1 MSGEFL
7 PPLPYLFRLTLDD
20 LCTSLMA
27 PFIRSSPPFAG
38 MPRSPLLHCFLREYG
53 SDSKLRKNAFF
64 VVSEKRFRPMAGT
77 LITFEGIEGV
87 GKSTQI
93 ELLATRL
100 KERGIPVLC
109 TREPGG
115 TQFGEKI
122 RDLVLNLTHEAIP
135 PIVELFL
142 MEAARGQHV
151 TARII
156 PALKKGR
163 VVLCDRFTDS
173 TLVYQGDGRGL
184 DWKMIEEMNQVAAQ
198 GLQPDLTIL
207 LDLDVTTGLERAAQR
222 SVHGLSLE
230 HPSQA
235 NGEASRFDLEEIDF
249 HERVRTGFLKI
260 AKNDPDRVRVVSSAG
275 TPKEVHERIWRALEK
290 RLSRS

>member
-1 MSGEFL
+1 
-7 PPLPYLFRLTLDD
+7 
-20 LCTSLMA
+20 
-27 PFIRSSPPFAG
+27 
-38 MPRSPLLHCFLREYG
+38 
-53 SDSKLRKNAFF
+53 
-64 VVSEKRFRPMAGT
+64 MAGT
-77 LITFEGIEGV
+77 LITFEGIEGA

-100 KERGIPVLC
+100 KERGTSVLC

-115 TQFGEKI
+115 TQLGEEI
-122 RDLVLNLTHEAIP
+122 RDLVLNPTHEEIS

-151 TARII
+151 TTRII

-163 VVLCDRFTDS
+163 VVLCDRFADS

-207 LDLDVTTGLERAAQR
+207 LDLDVATSLERTAQR
-222 SVHGLSLE
+222 SGRGPSSG

-235 NGEASRFDLEEIDF
+235 HGGASRFDLEEVDF
-249 HERVRTGFLKI
+249 HERVREGFLKI

-290 RLSRS
+290 TLESVVICG